1 MYLCSVCL
9 DFLGVIS
16 SAISFWTPAIIMIL
30 TYRKIYEEAIKQ
42 KRYIDSMNALSSR
55 EPSSDRLTNY
65 VVDDSASR
73 HRSSDQYLAP
83 PAPPGGDLIRVPSGG
98 SLDRSPDRNLSSSV
112 DGNLNR
118 KLCCQ
123 NRKRIRREHK
133 AAKTLGII
141 MGAFLLCWMP
151 FFVWYLTTAL
161 CGDYCNL
168 PHAVEAT
175 LFWVGYLNSALNPII
190 YALRNSDFDEA
201 FRRLL
206 RCHPRRPP
214 HHHSQNKECC
224 RTIAPSQEEILL
236 R

>member
-1 MYLCSVCL
+1 
-9 DFLGVIS
+9 
-16 SAISFWTPAIIMIL
+16 MIL

-42 KRYIDSMNALSSR
+42 KKYIDSMNALSSR
-55 EPSSDRLTNY
+55 EPSTDRLQSC
-65 VVDDSASR
+65 VADDIASR
-73 HRSSDQYLAP
+73 DRSSDLYLAP
-83 PAPPGGDLIRVPSGG
+83 PAPGGGGLTRNPSGV
-98 SLDRSPDRNLSSSV
+98 SLDRQPDRNLSSSV
-112 DGNLNR
+112 DRNLNR

-123 NRKRIRREHK
+123 NRKRLRREHK

-161 CGDYCNL
+161 CGTHCDR
-168 PHAVEAT
+168 PHTVEAT

-190 YALRNSDFDEA
+190 YALRNRDFGDA

-206 RCHPRRPP
+206 RCHSRRPP
-214 HHHSQNKECC
+214 HGHAQNNDCC
-224 RTIAPSQEEILL
+224 KTIAPSPEEISL